1 MVKLIIYLNN
11 KNKKKMKNSDKIYV
25 VIAYRFN
32 DDNMHSYLVG
42 CNTKKHKAIEIA
54 MNENEYRGGKYQC
67 RIYETDM
74 NWTWNENVEH
84 KKK

>member
-1 MVKLIIYLNN
+1 
-11 KNKKKMKNSDKIYV
+11 MKNTNKIYV

-42 CNTKKHKAIEIA
+42 CNTKKYAAQQMAIK
-54 MNENEYRGGKYQC
+54 ENEYRGGKYHC

-74 NWTWNENVEH
+74 NWNWNENTEH
-84 KKK
+84 KKEIEYARCDN